1 MPDAITGY
9 HGTASQNV
17 ESIKINNYRIREDK
31 GHWIGNGVYFF
42 INGYGQ
48 SCIDLAEKWAIA
60 ESWDNDNKRYTYSF
74 YSILKNDIL
83 IYKNSVLNLRNPET
97 IELLNKYK
105 EDLKKEIEMKE
116 YRSELND
123 FKVIEHLKE
132 KYDIDIVIADVYIKF
147 TEERITRLNSR
158 IPNCTIISVS
168 AKELINKDSLEEVK
182 KGRVEDAT

>member
-17 ESIKINNYRIREDK
+17 ESIKRNNYSIREDE

-60 ESWDNDNKRYTYSF
+60 ESWNNNERKYTYSL
-74 YSILKNDIL
+74 YSILKSNIY
-83 IYKNSVLNLRNPET
+83 IYKDSVLNFRNHDSL
-97 IELLNKYK
+97 ELFNEYK
-105 EDLKKEIEMKE
+105 ENLKKTIDMHD
-116 YRSELND
+116 YISELND
-123 FKVIEHLKE
+123 FKVIEHLKD

-147 TEERITRLNSR
+147 TKERIVRFKSR
-158 IPNCTIISVS
+158 IPNCTIMSVS
-168 AKELINKDSLEEVK
+168 DENLINTDSIEEVK
-182 KGRVEDAT
+182 QGRVEDET